1 MRCLPSAPPPF
12 WHGAPLGWLDGSGE
26 VSSRGGDEERA
37 RGGRRRWGLWPF
49 GEWGMEGEAA
59 AFRRFSRQILSRQWS
74 LGGVRLIR
82 KPADFD

>member
-12 WHGAPLGWLDGSGE
+12 WHGAPPGWLDGSGE

-59 AFRRFSRQILSRQWS
+59 AFRRFSRQIHPLQVLEPSGPCS
-74 LGGVRLIR
+74 PLGFG
-82 KPADFD
+82 P